1 VAAAIWLA
9 SSSDMF
15 FSVRTACALAA
26 LAIRVRAMADADTKA
41 YMGFSRVLNGS
52 INRGRTVKI

>member
-26 LAIRVRAMADADTKA
+26 LAIREMARADAKA
-41 YMGFSRVLNGS
+41 KDFMEFSRVLNGS

>member
-1 VAAAIWLA
+1 
-9 SSSDMF
+9 MF